1 MLLQTLV
8 LLNFQLTKRFGKNLL
23 ELKSCYEYFIEI
35 ITKKISFSEVVSK
48 DEALQALEAQQ
59 LSNQN
64 YEVIQKILNNGYND
78 EPQ

>member
-1 MLLQTLV
+1 MNIL
-8 LLNFQLTKRFGKNLL
+8 F
-23 ELKSCYEYFIEI
+23 EI

>member
-48 DEALQALEAQQ
+48 DEALQALEVQQ